1 MDRTTHRQKITG
13 VIHTMTNEQ
22 LAARIRAGEDVAG
35 NMAQLYDQ
43 VKDFIHSVAWKYKG
57 LGELEDLEQE
67 GFLALYDAIDH
78 YEADQGVRF
87 LSYAEYWIRQR
98 IQRYLQMNGSC
109 LRLPVNRQEVINKY
123 KRFCSSFQMEQGREP
138 SEAEIALGLWLT
150 VDQVRKLQLDVCMG
164 YVCSLDA
171 PVRGKEGEEDSTLG
185 DLAASACDLEGET
198 VDRMDYENL
207 CSVLWEC
214 VDSLPGKQPAVI
226 RSRYQRGLTLGRV
239 GEVCGIT
246 EAEARKQHMKALRAL
261 RNPENANRLRRF
273 IPEAERIYS
282 SALIGN
288 GAEYFNRTWTSST
301 ERVALGRIG

>member
-1 MDRTTHRQKITG
+1 
-13 VIHTMTNEQ
+13 MTNEQ

-226 RSRYQRGLTLGRV
+226 RSRYQRGLSLIRV
-239 GEVCGIT
+239 GEICGIT
-246 EAEARKQHMKALRAL
+246 EAEARKQHMKALRTL
-261 RNPENANRLRRF
+261 RNTKNANRLRQF